1 MFDLT
6 AMPIHILAQE
16 GGFANPLTWLPIVAI
31 LVLGYFMLIRPEQK
45 KASDAQKMLDGIKKN
60 DRVETIGGIIA
71 TVVSVK
77 KDQQEVVLRL
87 DDKSGSEMRVRMRAI
102 ATVLSRE
109 GKTSDNAESQ
119 STKA

>member
-1 MFDLT
+1 MNDLT
-6 AMPIHILAQE
+6 AWPIHILAQND
-16 GGFANPLTWLPIVAI
+16 GGLFSNPLSFLPIVVI

-45 KASDAQKMLDGIKKN
+45 KAAEAKQMLDGLKKN

-87 DDKSGSEMRVRMRAI
+87 DDKSGTEMRVRMRAI
-102 ATVLSRE
+102 AGVLSKE
-109 GKTSDNAESQ
+109 GKASDNAES
-119 STKA
+119 

>member
-6 AMPIHILAQE
+6 AWPVHILAQD
-16 GGFANPLTWLPIVAI
+16 GGFANPLTWLPIIAI
-31 LVLGYFMLIRPEQK
+31 LVLAYFMLVRPDQK
-45 KASDAQKMLDGIKKN
+45 KASDVRKMLDGIKKN

-87 DDKSGSEMRVRMRAI
+87 DDKSGTEMRVRMRAI
-102 ATVLSRE
+102 AGVLSKE
-109 GKTSDNAESQ
+109 GKPSDNAES
-119 STKA
+119 